1 MLRPD
6 ARLRP
11 IENAELEQRLA
22 EARQRSPESAAWL
35 GLVEAALRESAHG
48 KAWTAPRPAADRPAR
63 APLLHRSQISIDDR
77 AVRRWVRRV
86 VQLAATLANG
96 GGEGGEAAA
105 LRRVNVQRLDA
116 LLLLEAAVSQDDARV
131 DAIAAAAGAGAEEG
145 GAVPHA
151 LRVVAQM
158 AALPLLQACGRALA
172 GEVQPTWWEGYC
184 PVCGAWPTLA
194 EFRGLERKRSLRCG
208 RCGTGWEVPWLR
220 CPYCDE
226 TNHEQLGY
234 LAPAEGGDT
243 LKVEVCDTCKGY
255 LKAQSTVRALEP
267 WAVLLEDLK
276 TLPLDVA
283 AVERGYQRPGRPGYA
298 LEARLSAQRRRF
310 WTIPLPLW
318 ARGS

>member
-1 MLRPD
+1 MLWPN

-11 IENAELEQRLA
+11 IENAELQQRLA
-22 EARQRSPESAAWL
+22 EACRQRPEAAGWL
-35 GLVEAALRESAHG
+35 GLVEAALRESTQSKVWPA
-48 KAWTAPRPAADRPAR
+48 AVPRPAKDRTVR
-63 APLLHRSQISIDDR
+63 APLLDRSRISIDDR
-77 AVRRWVRRV
+77 AVTRWIRRV
-86 VQLAATLANG
+86 VRLAAALDN
-96 GGEGGEAAA
+96 GEAAA
-105 LRRVNVQRLDA
+105 LGRVNVRRLDA

-131 DAIAAAAGAGAEEG
+131 DAVAAAAGAEPPAM
-145 GAVPHA
+145 
-151 LRVVAQM
+151 RVVAQM

-226 TNHEQLGY
+226 TNHEHLGY
-234 LAPAEGGDT
+234 LAPEEGGEAR
-243 LKVEVCDTCKGY
+243 KVEVCDTCKGY
-255 LKAQSTVRALEP
+255 LKAQATVRALEP

-283 AVERGYQRPGRPGYA
+283 AVERGYQRPERPGYA
-298 LEARLSAQRRRF
+298 LEARLTAQRRRF
-310 WTIPLPLW
+310 WTLPLPLW
-318 ARGS
+318 ASGS

>member
-1 MLRPD
+1 MLRPH

-11 IENAELEQRLA
+11 IENPELLQRLA
-22 EARQRSPESAAWL
+22 QARQESPESNTWL
-35 GLVEAALRESAHG
+35 GLVEAALRESLRG
-48 KAWTAPRPAADRPAR
+48 KVWPAAVPSPRPAADRPVR
-63 APLLHRSQISIDDR
+63 APLLHGARISIDDR
-77 AVRRWVRRV
+77 AVRRWIRRV
-86 VQLAATLANG
+86 VQLAAAEANG
-96 GGEGGEAAA
+96 GREEGGDAAA
-105 LRRVNVQRLDA
+105 LRRVNVRRLDA

-131 DAIAAAAGAGAEEG
+131 DAIAAVAGAE
-145 GAVPHA
+145 PHA

-172 GEVQPTWWEGYC
+172 GEVQPSWWEGYC

-220 CPYCDE
+220 CPFCDE

-234 LAPAEGGDT
+234 LAPEEGGDAR
-243 LKVEVCDTCKGY
+243 KVEVCDTCKGY
-255 LKAQSTVRALEP
+255 LKAQATVRALEP

-283 AVERGYQRPGRPGYA
+283 AVERGYQRPERPGYA
-298 LEARLSAQRRRF
+298 LEIRLTPQRRGF
-310 WTIPLPLW
+310 WGIPLAQW
-318 ARGS
+318 VSRS